1 MRATWREGL
10 KLFNEGR
17 YWEAHEAWE
26 APWRQ
31 AEGRERALLQ
41 ALILLAAAMHKR
53 LAHGSLTGRNYYKA
67 LKYVEQF
74 AEPFEGVDVRRVAN
88 DVRRALDDTSFKPCI
103 VEV

>member
-1 MRATWREGL
+1 MREAWREGA

-26 APWRQ
+26 TPWQR

-53 LAHGSLTGRNYYKA
+53 IAHGSLTGRNYHKA
-67 LKYVEQF
+67 LRYVEQF
-74 AEPFEGVDVRRVAN
+74 PEPFEGVNVRALA
-88 DVRRALDDTSFKPCI
+88 DEVRRALDDLSFRPR
-103 VEV
+103 VPGV